1 MKMKEPCK
9 GFNYG
14 AEIRELELE
23 QRRIAIKKAKLE
35 ILERELVLTERA
47 YALSQKIDS
56 NQPPACVNGS
66 NNTIAFPVLKKCSK
80 KLTHQNDNIA
90 RCQSHG
96 QSDSPIIDLSS
107 DISAPSDPVNSSLDS
122 RPSDPTNSSL
132 DSHPSDPSNTS
143 LASHPS
149 DPAYSSLDS
158 APSNPVNCCLEAKL
172 ENGNENLLVHSVQST
187 GNKKMTLY
195 VDNKGEVLKMKG
207 GGSEFYHTLYSEAC
221 RLFGSTMNLSW
232 KQQPKEKKME
242 LEKIMT
248 EEYGHIFDKRWMLA
262 EVCKHLH
269 NKRGYIK
276 RVLRKEPKHPREPD
290 IDEATW
296 AILKNEREGR
306 TDGKYGHLKEVT
318 KIRLEKFGKH
328 KLGQG
333 GISSLKASMVRQF
346 GRLPTSDEI
355 RFAVREGF
363 DKLREKK
370 LQSGQKLAE

>member
-1 MKMKEPCK
+1 M
-9 GFNYG
+9 
-14 AEIRELELE
+14 
-23 QRRIAIKKAKLE
+23 
-35 ILERELVLTERA
+35 
-47 YALSQKIDS
+47 LSPKKID
-56 NQPPACVNGS
+56 NNHPLTCINGS
-66 NNTIAFPVLKKCSK
+66 NNTIAFPIVVEKRSI

-90 RCQSHG
+90 TCQNLG
-96 QSDSPIIDLSS
+96 QSDSPFIDLSS
-107 DISAPSDPVNSSLDS
+107 DISAPTDPVNSSLDS
-122 RPSDPTNSSL
+122 RPSDLANSSL
-132 DSHPSDPSNTS
+132 
-143 LASHPS
+143 ASRPS
-149 DPAYSSLDS
+149 DPADSSFDS
-158 APSNPVNCCLEAKL
+158 APSNPINSSVEAKL

-187 GNKKMTLY
+187 GNKKITLY
-195 VDNKGEVLKMKG
+195 VDKKGEVLKMKG

-232 KQQPKEKKME
+232 KQQPTEKKME

-262 EVCKHLH
+262 EVCKYLH

-296 AILKNEREGR
+296 AILKNETEGR
-306 TDGKYGHLKEVT
+306 KDGKYGHLKEVT

-370 LQSGQKLAE
+370 LQNGEMMAE

>member
-9 GFNYG
+9 SFNYG

-23 QRRIAIKKAKLE
+23 ERRIAIKKAKLE
-35 ILERELVLTERA
+35 ILERELALTERA

-56 NQPPACVNGS
+56 NNPLTCINGS
-66 NNTIAFPVLKKCSK
+66 NNTIAFPIVVEKRSI

-90 RCQSHG
+90 TCQNLG
-96 QSDSPIIDLSS
+96 QSDSPFIDLSS
-107 DISAPSDPVNSSLDS
+107 DISAPTDPVNSSLDS
-122 RPSDPTNSSL
+122 RPSDLANSSL
-132 DSHPSDPSNTS
+132 SSR
-143 LASHPS
+143 PS
-149 DPAYSSLDS
+149 DPADSSFDS
-158 APSNPVNCCLEAKL
+158 APSTPINSSVEAKL

-187 GNKKMTLY
+187 GNKKITLY
-195 VDNKGEVLKMKG
+195 VDKKGEVLKMKG

-232 KQQPKEKKME
+232 KQQPTEKKME

-262 EVCKHLH
+262 EVCKYLH

-296 AILKNEREGR
+296 AILKNETEGR
-306 TDGKYGHLKEVT
+306 KDGKYGHLKEVT

-370 LQSGQKLAE
+370 LQNGEMMAE